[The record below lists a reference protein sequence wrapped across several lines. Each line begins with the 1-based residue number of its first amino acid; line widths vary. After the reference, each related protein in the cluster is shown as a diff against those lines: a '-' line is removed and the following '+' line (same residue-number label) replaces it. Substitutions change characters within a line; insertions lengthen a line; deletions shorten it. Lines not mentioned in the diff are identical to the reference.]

1 MPEVGIMTWFQ
12 HRNYGTALQAVAM
25 SEIIKKIGYS
35 PTVIQYYYSKVDP
48 YDEKQ
53 KIQVFVHRVFNRL
66 KSIGNSPY
74 FSEERENKFEEFL
87 MKHLHFSDEC
97 RTQSELEALN
107 GKFDCFVCGSDQI
120 WGTAYFKP
128 HYFLDF
134 VYDDS
139 KKIAYAPSIGR
150 PKIDDKRV
158 GQEVARLCSSFAY
171 LSTREESG
179 SKIIHDLTGRDV
191 KTVLDP
197 TLLLYEDDWDKLLD
211 QKCELPASPYLIAY
225 MLGRSESHWK
235 ETYDIAEKLNLDAK
249 IIPVFQNDIERKGCI
264 TYPIGPAEFLALIQN
279 AAYVCT
285 DSFHGMA
292 FSVNFGKQFTVFE
305 RFKNHNSFNQNSRI
319 YNLAD
324 KLNLS
329 DRICRKA
336 ADIKMMDVKI
346 DYERVNEARKALVN
360 DSVDYLKTA
369 LDAVMTSSSSEKN
382 NFSNEQ

>member
-1 MPEVGIMTWFQ
+1 MYKIGIMTWFQ
-12 HRNYGTALQAVAM
+12 HHNYGTALQAVAM

-53 KIQVFVHRVFNRL
+53 KIQVLVHRVFNRL
-66 KSIGNSPY
+66 KAIGNSPY

-87 MKHLHFSDEC
+87 MNHLNFSDEC
-97 RTQSELEALN
+97 RTQSDLEALN

-134 VYDDS
+134 VSDNS
-139 KKIAYAPSIGR
+139 KKIAYAPSIGVPR
-150 PKIDDKRV
+150 IDNEGIRN
-158 GQEVARLCSSFAY
+158 EVARLCSSFAY

-197 TLLLYEDDWDKLLD
+197 TLLLDKNDWLQFINSEYKLP
-211 QKCELPASPYLIAY
+211 ESPYLLVY
-225 MLGRSESHWK
+225 MLGCNESHWK
-235 ETYDIAEKLNLDAK
+235 KIYDIAETLNLDAK
-249 IIPVFQNDIERKGCI
+249 IIPVFQKDLKRKGCI
-264 TYPIGPAEFLALIQN
+264 PYPIGPAEFLALIKN

-346 DYERVNEARKALVN
+346 EYDRVNKARQALVN

-369 LDAVMTSSSSEKN
+369 IFSSVQRG
-382 NFSNEQ
+382 EQ

>member
-12 HRNYGTALQAVAM
+12 HHNYGTALQVVAM
-25 SEIIKKIGYS
+25 SEIIKEIGCS
-35 PTVIQYYYSKVDP
+35 PTVIQYYYSKVEPFDR
-48 YDEKQ
+48 KQ
-53 KIQVFVHRVFNRL
+53 KIQFFIYKIIERVQF
-66 KSIGNSPY
+66 IGKQIY
-74 FSEERENKFEEFL
+74 YSEGRERKFEEFL
-87 MKHLHFSDEC
+87 LSHLSFSDEC

-107 GKFDCFVCGSDQI
+107 DKFDCFVCGSDQI

-134 VYDDS
+134 VSDNR
-139 KKIAYAPSIGR
+139 KKIAYAPSVGT
-150 PKIDDKRV
+150 PKIDDKKIKN
-158 GQEVARLCSSFAY
+158 EVTRLCSSFAY

-179 SKIIHDLTGRDV
+179 SQIIHDLTGRDV

-197 TLLLYEDDWDKLLD
+197 TLLLNSNDWLQFIAPECKLP
-211 QKCELPASPYLIAY
+211 ESPYLIAY
-225 MLGRSESHWK
+225 MLGCNEAYWK
-235 ETYDIAEKLNLDAK
+235 KIYNISEKLNLDVK

-279 AAYVCT
+279 ASYVCT

-292 FSVNFGKQFTVFE
+292 FSVNFNKQFTIFE
-305 RFKNHNSFNQNSRI
+305 RFKQYDIFNQNSRI

-329 DRICRKA
+329 DRICKKE
-336 ADIKMMDVKI
+336 ADIKTIDSTI
-346 DYERVNEARKALVN
+346 DYEQVNEARKALVN

-369 LDAVMTSSSSEKN
+369 LDSVITYQNSEKN
-382 NFSNEQ
+382 NFSNKQ

>member
-1 MPEVGIMTWFQ
+1 MPEVGVMTWFQ
-12 HRNYGTALQAVAM
+12 HHNYGTALQAVAM

-35 PTVIQYYYSKVDP
+35 PTVIQYYYSKVEP
-48 YDEKQ
+48 YDEIQ
-53 KIQVFVHRVFNRL
+53 KIKRIIRKAVNWL
-66 KSIGNSPY
+66 SPTGSPPY
-74 FSEERENKFEEFL
+74 VSAKKENKFEEFL
-87 MKHLHFSDEC
+87 LNNLSFSNEC

-158 GQEVARLCSSFAY
+158 GKEVARLCSSFAY

-197 TLLLYEDDWDKLLD
+197 TLLLDKNDWLQFINSEYKLP
-211 QKCELPASPYLIAY
+211 ESPYLLVY
-225 MLGRSESHWK
+225 MLGCNESHWK
-235 ETYDIAEKLNLDAK
+235 KIYDIAEKLNLGAK

-264 TYPIGPAEFLALIQN
+264 TYPIGPAEFLALIKN

-346 DYERVNEARKALVN
+346 EYDRVNKARQALVN